1 MNNFA
6 VYPSLRDRAVFI
18 SGGGGGI
25 GASLVEHFAMQGARV
40 GFIDIDAAGAETVC
54 AAMADA
60 PHRPVFERC
69 DVTDIPGLQTA
80 MARLAAKTGPFRV
93 VVNNAGS
100 DDRHAFDT
108 VDEAYWDRRMALN
121 LKHYFFVA
129 QAAFPGMRA
138 AGGGSVIN
146 FSSTTWVIG
155 EGGYVGYTTAKAGI
169 IGMTRSLAR
178 DFGSHGIQ
186 VNAILPGW
194 IITPR
199 QETLW
204 FDSGSDAQIQERQ
217 AIKRRLLPPDVA
229 RMALFLA
236 AEDSS
241 AITGQSMIVD
251 GGWS

>member
-1 MNNFA
+1 MTDFA
-6 VYPSLRDRAVFI
+6 AYPSLHNQAVFV

-25 GASLVEHFAMQGARV
+25 GASLVEHFALQGARV
-40 GFIDIDAAGAETVC
+40 GFVDIDAAAGDRVC
-54 AAMADA
+54 ATLADA
-60 PHRPVFERC
+60 SHRPVFERC
-69 DVTDIPGLQTA
+69 DVTDIAALQAA
-80 MARLAAKTGPFRV
+80 MARLAAETGPFSV

-100 DDRHAFDT
+100 DDRHSFDM
-108 VDEAYWDRRMALN
+108 VDETYWDRRMALN
-121 LKHYFFVA
+121 LKHYFFAA
-129 QAAFPGMRA
+129 QAAFPGMRD

-146 FSSTTWVIG
+146 FSSTTWIIG

-169 IGMTRSLAR
+169 VGMTRSLAR
-178 DFGSHGIQ
+178 DFGPHGIR

-199 QETLW
+199 QEALW
-204 FDSGSDAQIQERQ
+204 FDANSDAQIRERQ
-217 AIKRRLLPPDVA
+217 SIKRRLLPPDVA

-241 AITGQSMIVD
+241 GITGQSMIVD